1 MIAFS
6 DIVSLQMS
14 VLLMIL
20 TGFVLKKIHI
30 IRPEMKSACLIWSC
44 WYLCRHLLFIL
55 FPQTLTIDVL
65 KNGIVILVIGFAVQF
80 LAMGLN
86 KFLYNWCPDSEKRI
100 YQYGTLVSNG
110 GLVGIPIISGLFGMQ
125 GRYVCKYLSH
135 CPEDIYL
142 VCRISLF
149 TKQKKSWKTLVIQT
163 ITNPTVIAIFIGLLP
178 SIFGLSYPNVIL
190 NAVDHIGSC
199 LSAMSL
205 IVVGSILA
213 DIQWKG
219 LITKGM
225 VELSANRLLII
236 PLIVLLIGRLLQ
248 LPEDIVWISV
258 LLVGM
263 PVASTCAVLAR
274 KYNQDYKLASRSIL
288 VTTIFLWSHCRC
300 LLYFNTIPLCKGREM
315 EDAPDL
321 TALFF

>member
-30 IRPEMKSACLIWSC
+30 IRPENEKCLSDLVMLVFMPASIIYS
-44 WYLCRHLLFIL
+44 FS
-55 FPQTLTIDVL
+55 TDLTIDVL

-110 GLVGIPIISGLFGMQ
+110 GLVGIPLISGPFGMQ
-125 GRYVCKYLSH
+125 GVMYAN
-135 CPEDIYL
+135 IYL
-142 VCRISLF
+142 IVQRIFIWSAGISLF

-288 VTTIFLWSHCRC
+288 VTTILSMVT
-300 LLYFNTIPLCKGREM
+300 LPV
-315 EDAPDL
+315 L
-321 TALFF
+321 TLF